1 MSGTFSSVIRKP
13 GQKITPKTAP
23 RRNIQRS
30 RPTAPPSLTPDS
42 LTSSPVVEAAEYETR
57 SQFPEPV
64 QTQTILESTE
74 IPSIAE
80 SIETSLPLSHPL
92 ETSNGKRIREPSN
105 ETDTRPLSIPIEIS
119 ARTSTS
125 IGVTIIHAP
134 HETASEPRSYAIPT
148 IASSTPPV
156 RSTRK
161 STDTHNP
168 SAASVEPEQQDEIIA
183 DIESRSNTD
192 TRKRRKIT
200 HAAHDHNESRSQ
212 TTPPPS
218 DDIPL
223 LLRAS
228 PRRRRSESRT
238 SEVLLQDA
246 TSQLAAISELANSI
260 EQRARFL
267 RPRSTRLSYSETEEV
282 GEGDA
287 EEQITPHDA
296 RVRELTKTK
305 KSQKKQSRAKRIR
318 DLAQQVVE
326 NAVDGTP
333 KSRRKPRLPTPENA
347 AELQIDPEEVSMS
360 DLTRDNKVGRKSE
373 TETRMQENWTE
384 IQKRRKEDVERRREA
399 AGKGRAGRQELFQDA
414 LADPVQ
420 VPKQIIVN
428 GQITVANESRE
439 VAFGAGVEQAA
450 DNDQNVAL
458 EDDRIYRY
466 VNQGTLGKRAGLNRR
481 TKWDDE
487 LTELFYKGLRMFG
500 TDFAMIANLFPSFD
514 RRQIKSKFVIEERLN
529 PVRVK
534 NSVDAKE
541 AVNLEEYARMSDQQF
556 EDPSKLM
563 AELAAEE
570 KRLREEDERRRAGDG
585 YVLEGADVPLPST
598 EMDVEQGDNIMD
610 GADTVAAAGGHR
622 ERLSTLADSV
632 VAGTAVPKKRQG
644 PQHRATKEPVGR
656 GRQAKKG
663 RRPTEGVE
671 EALGP
676 IDEVGR

>member
-1 MSGTFSSVIRKP
+1 MTFSSVVKKP

-23 RRNIQRS
+23 RRNVPRS

-42 LTSSPVVEAAEYETR
+42 LTSSPAVEVVEDETR
-57 SQFPEPV
+57 SQVPESV
-64 QTQTILESTE
+64 QNQTVLESTE

-80 SIETSLPLSHPL
+80 SVETSLPLSNPL
-92 ETSNGKRIREPSN
+92 DTSNRDSVGEPFN
-105 ETDTRPLSIPIEIS
+105 ETTSRPPSVPIEITAPS
-119 ARTSTS
+119 GTSTG
-125 IGVTIIHAP
+125 ITIIHPA
-134 HETASEPRSYAIPT
+134 HETASETRSQAIPT
-148 IASSTPPV
+148 IASSTPLISSSR
-156 RSTRK
+156 RSA
-161 STDTHNP
+161 DTHNP
-168 SAASVEPEQQDEIIA
+168 SAASEEPAQQIENVA
-183 DIESRSNTD
+183 DTEARSTTD
-192 TRKRRKIT
+192 SRKRRKIT
-200 HAAHDHNESRSQ
+200 HTSQELDESRSPA
-212 TTPPPS
+212 TPPSS

-223 LLRAS
+223 LLRTS
-228 PRRRRSESRT
+228 PRHRRSESRT

-246 TSQLAAISELANSI
+246 TSQLVAISELANSI
-260 EQRARFL
+260 EQRARSL
-267 RPRSTRLSYSETEEV
+267 RPRSARPSYSETEEV
-282 GEGDA
+282 ADGDA
-287 EEQITPHDA
+287 EGQMTRTEKP
-296 RVRELTKTK
+296 
-305 KSQKKQSRAKRIR
+305 QKKQSRAKRIR

-326 NAVDGTP
+326 NAANGAP
-333 KSRRKPRLPTPENA
+333 NSRRKARLPTPENA
-347 AELQIDPEEVSMS
+347 DELQIDPEEVSMS

-373 TETRMQENWTE
+373 TEKRMQDNWIE

-414 LADPVQ
+414 LAEPIQ

-428 GQITVANESRE
+428 GQIIVANESRE

-450 DNDQNVAL
+450 DNDQEVAL

-466 VNQGTLGKRAGLNRR
+466 VNQGTLGKRAGLNKK

-487 LTELFYKGLRMFG
+487 HTELFYKGLRMFG

-541 AVNLEEYARMSDQQF
+541 AVNLEEYAKMSDQQF

-570 KRLREEDERRRAGDG
+570 KRLREEDERRRAGEG

-598 EMDVEQGDNIMD
+598 ETDFEQSSNVVEGDD
-610 GADTVAAAGGHR
+610 TTAPAGAHR
-622 ERLSTLADSV
+622 ERISTLADSV
-632 VAGTAVPKKRQG
+632 VAGATGPKKRQG
-644 PQHRATKEPVGR
+644 AQHRATKEPVGR

>member
-1 MSGTFSSVIRKP
+1 MTFSSVVKKP
-13 GQKITPKTAP
+13 GQKKVTPKTAP
-23 RRNIQRS
+23 RRNVQRS

-42 LTSSPVVEAAEYETR
+42 LTSSPAVEVAEDDTT
-57 SQFPEPV
+57 SQNTEPV
-64 QTQTILESTE
+64 QAQTVLESTE
-74 IPSIAE
+74 IPSIVE
-80 SIETSLPLSHPL
+80 SVETSLPLSNPL
-92 ETSNGKRIREPSN
+92 ETSNRERITEPSN
-105 ETDTRPLSIPIEIS
+105 VTANTPLSVPVEITAPGS
-119 ARTSTS
+119 TST
-125 IGVTIIHAP
+125 GVTIIHP
-134 HETASEPRSYAIPT
+134 VHETTWESRSNTIPT
-148 IASSTPPV
+148 IAASTAPV

-161 STDTHNP
+161 STGAPTP
-168 SAASVEPEQQDEIIA
+168 SAASVETARQDE
-183 DIESRSNTD
+183 DLTD
-192 TRKRRKIT
+192 TGCQSPTDSRKRRKIT
-200 HAAHDHNESRSQ
+200 HTVHELVESRAQ

-228 PRRRRSESRT
+228 PQRRRSESRT

-260 EQRARFL
+260 EQRARSL
-267 RPRSTRLSYSETEEV
+267 RPRSMRLSYSETEDV
-282 GEGDA
+282 GEGDTEA
-287 EEQITPHDA
+287 QAGSPEETSLESMA
-296 RVRELTKTK
+296 K
-305 KSQKKQSRAKRIR
+305 KRSQRKQSRAKRIR
-318 DLAQQVVE
+318 ELAEQVVE

-333 KSRRKPRLPTPENA
+333 KTRRKARLPTPENA
-347 AELQIDPEEVSMS
+347 DELQIDPEEVSMG

-373 TETRMQENWTE
+373 TEKRMQENWTD

-414 LADPVQ
+414 LVEPIQ

-428 GQITVANESRE
+428 GQIIVANESRE

-450 DNDQNVAL
+450 DNDQEVAL

-487 LTELFYKGLRMFG
+487 STELFYKGLRMFG

-534 NSVDAKE
+534 DSVDAKE
-541 AVNLEEYARMSDQQF
+541 AVNLEEYAKMSDQQF
-556 EDPSKLM
+556 EDPAKLM
-563 AELAAEE
+563 EELAAEE
-570 KRLREEDERRRAGDG
+570 KRLREEDKRRREGDG

-598 EMDVEQGDNIMD
+598 ETDFEQGDNTLEGD
-610 GADTVAAAGGHR
+610 GTVTAAGVHR
-622 ERLSTLADSV
+622 ERISTLADSAA
-632 VAGTAVPKKRQG
+632 AGSAVPKKKQA